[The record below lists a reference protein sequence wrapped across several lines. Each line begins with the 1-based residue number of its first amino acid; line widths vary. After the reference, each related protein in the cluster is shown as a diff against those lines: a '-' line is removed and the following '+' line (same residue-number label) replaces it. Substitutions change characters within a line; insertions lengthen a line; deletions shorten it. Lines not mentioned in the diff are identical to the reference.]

1 MIQVE
6 NLSRTFKS
14 KKEVVRAVDDIS
26 FSVAQGELVALLGP
40 NGAGKSTTLRM
51 LTTLLPPTA
60 GRATLNGLDV
70 VRDSVAVRKQI
81 GFVSQ
86 GNAAGHHFRVDDELV
101 SQGLFHGLK
110 LHEAAARARELLAT
124 LELESLATR
133 TTSTLSGGQRRRLD
147 IAMGLMNRPPVL
159 FLDEPTTGMDPQNRA
174 NLWDH
179 ILRLRAE
186 SSTTI
191 VLTTHY
197 LEEADNMAERVLIID
212 HGRIIADDTA
222 ETLKQEL
229 GGDTITIQVAR
240 DLGDAAA
247 AHLGGAE
254 RDDGPE
260 TTTFRLR
267 TERADRRL
275 PALLTTLAGSGVEV
289 SGVSMRQPTL
299 DDVFLE
305 RTGRS
310 LREGPEH
317 E

>member
-1 MIQVE
+1 MIRAE
-6 NLSRTFKS
+6 NLSRNFKS
-14 KKEVVRAVDDIS
+14 GKEVVKAVTDVS

-51 LTTLLPPTA
+51 LTTLLPPTS
-60 GRATLNGLDV
+60 GQATINGFEV
-70 VRDSVAVRKQI
+70 VSQSVAVRKQL

-86 GNAAGHHFRVDDELV
+86 GNAAGHHFRVDDELI
-101 SQGLFHGLK
+101 SQGHFHGMSTR
-110 LHEAAARARELLAT
+110 EAMTRARELLSALD
-124 LELESLATR
+124 LENLATR
-133 TTSTLSGGQRRRLD
+133 TVSTLSGGQRRRLD

-179 ILRLRAE
+179 IIRLRE
-186 SSTTI
+186 EFGTTI

-197 LEEADNMAERVLIID
+197 LEEADNMAERVMIID

-222 ETLKQEL
+222 DALKQQL
-229 GGDTITIQVAR
+229 GGDTITIQVTR
-240 DLGDAAA
+240 DLGDTAAS
-247 AHLGGAE
+247 HLNGADRE
-254 RDDGPE
+254 DDSE

-275 PALLTTLAGSGVEV
+275 PGLLTTLASSGVEV
-289 SGVSMRQPTL
+289 TGVSMRQPTL

-310 LREGPEH
+310 LREEPTS
-317 E
+317 

>member
-6 NLSRTFKS
+6 NLSRNFKVG
-14 KKEVVRAVDDIS
+14 KETVHAVDDVS
-26 FSVAQGELVALLGP
+26 FSVTQGELVALLGP

-60 GRATLNGLDV
+60 GRATINGFDV
-70 VRDSVAVRKQI
+70 SHESVAVRKQI

-86 GNAAGHHFRVDDELV
+86 GNAAGHYFRVDDELV
-101 SQGLFHGLK
+101 SQGHFHGMSTR
-110 LHEAAARARELLAT
+110 EALRRARELLST
-124 LELESLATR
+124 LDLEHLATR
-133 TTSTLSGGQRRRLD
+133 TVSTLSGGQRRRLD
-147 IAMGLMNRPPVL
+147 IAMGLMNRPAVL

-179 ILRLRAE
+179 ILRLRQE
-186 SSTTI
+186 FGTTI

-197 LEEADNMAERVLIID
+197 LEEADSMAERVMIID
-212 HGRIIADDTA
+212 HGRIIADDTT
-222 ETLKQEL
+222 EELKQQL

-240 DLGDAAA
+240 ALGDVAAS
-247 AHLGGAE
+247 HMSGAE
-254 RDDGPE
+254 REDGSE

-275 PALLTTLAGSGVEV
+275 PGLLTTLAGNGVEV
-289 SGVSMRQPTL
+289 TGVTMREPTL

-310 LREGPEH
+310 LREEPNH